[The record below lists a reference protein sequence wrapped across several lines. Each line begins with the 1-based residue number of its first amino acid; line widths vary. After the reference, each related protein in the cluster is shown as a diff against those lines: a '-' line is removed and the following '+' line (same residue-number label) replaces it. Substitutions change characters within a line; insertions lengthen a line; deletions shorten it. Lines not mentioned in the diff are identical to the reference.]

1 MAKSGDCHLVST
13 GAPTSV
19 RAMNIS
25 TFYAL
30 FWATCFA
37 LLGFW
42 WNLLQG
48 NPQWLR
54 DPDTRPAVGGV
65 YLALLLPALM
75 GLFAQVGGEGTSTIW
90 RISFVGIAVVGLV
103 TTLRALPHS
112 SRSDIDDRKTRVA
125 TIVIYLLI
133 AFVGVVPEVGKVFHL
148 KGIQVEA
155 ILLILIVLSAH
166 GLVWRFMTSE
176 PKAGR

>member
-1 MAKSGDCHLVST
+1 MD
-13 GAPTSV
+13 
-19 RAMNIS
+19 IS

-30 FWATCFA
+30 FSATCFA

-48 NPQWLR
+48 NPHWLR
-54 DPDTRPAVGGV
+54 DPETRPAVGGV

-75 GLFAQVGGEGTSTIW
+75 GLFAQVGGAGTTTIW

-112 SRSDIDDRKTRVA
+112 RRSEVDDTATRVA
-125 TIVIYLLI
+125 TIVIYALI
-133 AFVGVVPEVGKVFHL
+133 ALVGVVPEIGRIFNL
-148 KGIQVEA
+148 LAIQVEA

-166 GLVWRFMTSE
+166 GLVWRFMT
-176 PKAGR
+176 AGPVPGRHEAMSQSD

>member
-1 MAKSGDCHLVST
+1 MDIT
-13 GAPTSV
+13 
-19 RAMNIS
+19 

-30 FWATCFA
+30 FSATCFA

-42 WNLLQG
+42 WQLLQG

-54 DPDTRPAVGGV
+54 DPAIRPAVGGV

-75 GLFAQVGGEGTSTIW
+75 GLFAQVGGNGTTTIW

-112 SRSDIDDRKTRVA
+112 RRVEVDDTLTRAA
-125 TIVIYLLI
+125 TVVIYALI
-133 AFVGVVPEVGKVFHL
+133 ALVGVVPEVGKVLDL

-155 ILLILIVLSAH
+155 ILLILLVLSAH
-166 GLVWRFMTSE
+166 GLVWRFMTAE
-176 PKAGR
+176 PAEGRHEATTQRP

>member
-1 MAKSGDCHLVST
+1 MD
-13 GAPTSV
+13 
-19 RAMNIS
+19 IS

-30 FWATCFA
+30 FSATCFA

-42 WNLLQG
+42 WNVLQG

-75 GLFAQVGGEGTSTIW
+75 GLFAQVGGDTTTTIW
-90 RISFVGIAVVGLV
+90 RISFVGIALVGLF

-112 SRSDIDDRKTRVA
+112 RRVDVDDTATRVA
-125 TIVIYLLI
+125 TVVIYALI
-133 AFVGVVPEVGKVFHL
+133 AFVRVVPEVGRLFDL
-148 KGIQVEA
+148 KPIQIEA
-155 ILLILIVLSAH
+155 ILLILLVLSAH
-166 GLVWRFMTSE
+166 GLVWRFMTAE
-176 PKAGR
+176 PVQGRHEAMSSSG

>member
-1 MAKSGDCHLVST
+1 MD
-13 GAPTSV
+13 
-19 RAMNIS
+19 IS

-30 FWATCFA
+30 FSATCFA

-48 NPQWLR
+48 NPQWLH
-54 DPDTRPAVGGV
+54 DPKTRPAVGGV

-75 GLFAQVGGEGTSTIW
+75 GLFAQVGGESSTGVW
-90 RISFVGIAVVGLV
+90 RISFVGIALVGLV

-112 SRSDIDDRKTRVA
+112 RRSDVDDTATRVA
-125 TIVIYLLI
+125 TVVIYALI
-133 AFVGVVPEVGKVFHL
+133 AVVGLVPEVGKPVHL

-155 ILLILIVLSAH
+155 ILLILLVLSAH

-176 PKAGR
+176 PEPGRHEAVPDSSAP